1 MKLTVVLVFSLS
13 LLLSMNASAADVAAG
28 KAKYDTICAS
38 CHGATGKGDGLA
50 AVALTPKPADLSKTL
65 LDSAGL
71 ANIIKNGGPA
81 VGKSPIMAGFGGTL
95 SDVEIENVAAY
106 IKTLK

>member
-71 ANIIKNGGPA
+71 ANIIKNGGPPLENHGSWPVLA
-81 VGKSPIMAGFGGTL
+81 GHSAMSKS
-95 SDVEIENVAAY
+95 
-106 IKTLK
+106 KTWLLT